1 MTLQVDAMLAEAR
14 AATGLADFGEP
25 LFIDGLQRLAASIN
39 GEAGLADFGLEAQR
53 RRIVGLLC
61 NRLRHEKALKQHP
74 QILEVPITAPLVI
87 VGLPRTGSTMTHRL
101 LAADPAHTAML
112 WWEGRYP
119 AMLPGEQRGRPEERR
134 ALGEAEVAAVLA
146 ASPEAL
152 DIHPWAHD
160 DADEEILLLE
170 HCFLSTTPE
179 AFMHVPSYSA
189 WVEAQDHSS
198 AYADL
203 KRFLQALTW
212 QNPGREK
219 KRWVLKSPHHLG
231 FVDKLLAVFADARV
245 IHTHRHPLE
254 TVPSFCSMCANLAA
268 PLTHTA
274 NHAAIGAHWAGKLSR
289 ALAHCMAVSDAQA
302 ARFLHLQFAD
312 MVADPIAQMQ
322 RLYAFA
328 GEPFGDR
335 AQAAMR
341 AYREDDAHRPG
352 SHRYALEDYGLDAP
366 TILRLFAPYIERYG
380 LQI

>member
-1 MTLQVDAMLAEAR
+1 MKLHVDAMLAEAR
-14 AATGLADFGEP
+14 QVTGLADFGEP
-25 LFIDGLQRLAASIN
+25 VFVDGLQQLAASIN
-39 GEAGLADFGLEAQR
+39 GEAGLADFGVEAQR
-53 RRIVGLLC
+53 QRIVGLLC
-61 NRLRHEKALKQHP
+61 NRLRHEDALKRHP
-74 QILEVPITAPLVI
+74 EILELPITAPLVI

-119 AMLPGEQRGRPEERR
+119 AMLPGEQRGRPEERQ

-152 DIHPWAHD
+152 DIHPWAYD

-170 HCFLSTTPE
+170 HSFLSTTPE
-179 AFMHVPSYSA
+179 AFMHVPSYSD
-189 WVEAQDHSS
+189 WVQAQDHTS

-212 QNPGREK
+212 QAPGREG

-231 FVDKLLAVFADARV
+231 FIDKLLAVFPDAQI

-268 PLTHTA
+268 PLSHTA
-274 NHAAIGAHWAGKLSR
+274 NHEAIGAHWAGKLSR
-289 ALAHCMAVSDAQA
+289 ALAHCMAVSEAQPE
-302 ARFLHLQFAD
+302 RFLHLQFAD
-312 MVADPIAQMQ
+312 MVGDPIAQMQ

-328 GEPFGDR
+328 GESFGDR

-352 SHRYALEDYGLDAP
+352 SHRYALEDYGLDAA
-366 TILRLFAPYIERYG
+366 TILRLFAPYIDRYG
-380 LQI
+380 LSQ